1 MYVNLCTL
9 VLAKYENLEQ
19 FLTFDSEKI
28 SRNDDFLLGS
38 SYFRIFSV
46 LS

>member
-9 VLAKYENLEQ
+9 VLVKYENLEQ

-28 SRNDDFLLGS
+28 SRNDEFLLGS
-38 SYFRIFSV
+38 FMYSYF
-46 LS
+46 